1 MSLTVNSLTTVV
13 VLHIAVQDKV
23 VQMIL
28 NDLNHIVNKEKNV
41 ERIKRIRC
49 NF

>member
-1 MSLTVNSLTTVV
+1 MSLTVNSLTTNV

-23 VQMIL
+23 VQMFL

-41 ERIKRIRC
+41 ERIK
-49 NF
+49 